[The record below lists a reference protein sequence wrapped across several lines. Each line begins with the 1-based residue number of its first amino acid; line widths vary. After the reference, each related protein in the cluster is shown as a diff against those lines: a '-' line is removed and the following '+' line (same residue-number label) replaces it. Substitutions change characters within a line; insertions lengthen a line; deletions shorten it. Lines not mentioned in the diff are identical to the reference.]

1 MSKNLSLREMREQ
14 LGMTQQELADAL
26 GMARAYISAVERG
39 ANPFSEKFR
48 NRVKNLSF
56 ASGDISVSDNHGAM
70 AVASPGANVHNTA
83 APQPVQ
89 DNPPAWAKALEVR
102 LSAEIKSLREQLSD
116 IQALLVKLAS
126 K

>member
-56 ASGDISVSDNHGAM
+56 ASGDISVSGNNGAV
-70 AVASPGANVHNTA
+70 AVASPGAKVHNTA

-89 DNPPAWAKALEVR
+89 DKPPVWAVAIEAR
-102 LSAEIKSLREQLSD
+102 LSGEIKSLREQLAD